1 MNLAKLFAYANP
13 LHADNF
19 PLVKQMELEVVA
31 MTSDFVGLKD
41 EEGKPC
47 GTLNSGGT

>member
-13 LHADNF
+13 LHADSF
-19 PLVKQMELEVVA
+19 PLVKQMEVEVIA
-31 MTSDFVGLKD
+31 MGSDFVGLKD